1 MHGTTTKP
9 YVCKMNGWF
18 LGVFVAGL
26 LWVAQSFGQAT
37 YQQDA
42 RIGELMNRFMH
53 QQAERQTTDGFR
65 VQLHFGN
72 DREKA
77 REVKVR
83 FLQQFPEVPAYESYQ
98 QPNFRIR
105 VGDFRSKL
113 EANRFL
119 KRVLPTFPAAF
130 SVPEQIRLPILEP
143 DR

>member
-1 MHGTTTKP
+1 MHGTIINA
-9 YVCKMNGWF
+9 YVCSMNLRF
-18 LGVFVAGL
+18 LGSFLFGL
-26 LWVAQSFGQAT
+26 LCMAQAFGQAT

-42 RIGELMNRFMH
+42 RISELMNRFMQ
-53 QQAERQTTDGFR
+53 QQAERQTTDGYR

-83 FLQQFPEVPAYESYQ
+83 FLQQFPDCPAYESYQ

-119 KRVLPTFPAAF
+119 KRVQSTFPAAF
-130 SVPEQIRLPILEP
+130 SVPDQIRLPVLEP
-143 DR
+143 SK